1 MLELL
6 KLRKPLEELTTRGSL
21 SDKKDEEETQKQ
33 MDEILYR
40 EEMMWIQR
48 SHISW
53 LREGDHNT
61 KYFHC
66 KVVSHAKKNKIMRLT
81 TEDGQTMKDR
91 KEMQGMAT
99 NFFKKLYTADS
110 GVNAA
115 EITHLF
121 QHYISDE
128 TNTSLCKE
136 FSEEEI
142 SDTLF

>member
-66 KVVSHAKKNKIMRLT
+66 
-81 TEDGQTMKDR
+81 
-91 KEMQGMAT
+91 
-99 NFFKKLYTADS
+99 
-110 GVNAA
+110 
-115 EITHLF
+115 
-121 QHYISDE
+121 
-128 TNTSLCKE
+128 
-136 FSEEEI
+136 
-142 SDTLF
+142 